1 MILAVSGEPDD
12 ISSTLKKY
20 NRPIAASSITLNAE
34 SSDAVGYFERDR
46 VEDLSG
52 SINLNQIRLPQNTI
66 KGDGMKR
73 PLVNVS
79 PLYIAEDD
87 SLIFL

>member
-20 NRPIAASSITLNAE
+20 NRPLAASSITLNTE
-34 SSDAVGYFERDR
+34 SGDALGYFERDT

-52 SINLNQIRLPQNTI
+52 SINLNQIRLPLNTI
-66 KGDGMKR
+66 KGDEVKR
-73 PLVNVS
+73 PLVHVP